1 MIKKNERGIAMIE
14 YALLIAL
21 VAIGIYA
28 ATEWDALLTA
38 INKVITD
45 IVTAINTRPS

>member
-21 VAIGIYA
+21 VAIGVYA
-28 ATEWDALLTA
+28 ATNWTGLLTA
-38 INKVITD
+38 INGVITD
-45 IVTAINTRPS
+45 ISAAISGS

>member
-21 VAIGIYA
+21 VAVAVYA
-28 ATEWDALLTA
+28 AVDWSTLKTA
-38 INKVITD
+38 IEGVIT
-45 IVTAINTRPS
+45 AITGKL